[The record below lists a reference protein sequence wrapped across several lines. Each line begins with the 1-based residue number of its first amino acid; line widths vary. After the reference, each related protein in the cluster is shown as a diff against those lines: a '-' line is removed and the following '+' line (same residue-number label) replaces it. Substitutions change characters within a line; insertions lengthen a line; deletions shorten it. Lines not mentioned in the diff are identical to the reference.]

1 MNILHVCAEFFPLIK
16 TGGLAD
22 VTGALPI
29 AEQKLGHDVR
39 ILIPGFPAI
48 KSGINNINIVTTLH
62 TFAGT
67 VALKFGYFHNIGI
80 YFIDAPSL
88 YEREGSPYHDYYCNA
103 YMDNYLRFALLS
115 WVGCEI
121 ACGADSYWRPNV
133 VHSHDWHAGLTSA
146 YLQLKSAYHG
156 AKSLFTIHNLAYHGC
171 FSKRHLT
178 QLQLPEQFY
187 QIDGLEFNGEISYLK
202 AGIYFSDHVTTVSP
216 TYAKEITT
224 PELGYGFDGILR
236 QRYQQGCLTGVLNG
250 IDESIWNPRT
260 DPYIAKQYNARGLT
274 LKNNNKQSLQQE
286 FGLEQNDGC
295 LLFGVIS
302 RLTSQKGLDF
312 ILPILP
318 YIIEQGGQ
326 FILLGSGDQY
336 LQDSFVEL
344 ANRPEYRH
352 QLAVYVGYDEELSHR
367 IIAGSDIIMVPS
379 RFEPCGLTQL
389 YGLKYG
395 TLPLVRQTGGLAD
408 TVVGCCDDNLLNK
421 SATGFTFR
429 DDDGADLT
437 STVTQAFECWHN
449 LKAWRLL
456 QQRAMKQEF
465 SWQKSAKTYLTLY
478 QQL

>member
-22 VTGALPI
+22 VTGALPV
-29 AEQKLGHDVR
+29 AQQKLGHDAR
-39 ILIPGFPAI
+39 ILIPGFSAI
-48 KSGINNINIVTTLH
+48 KAGITNLSTVTTLN
-62 TFAGT
+62 TFAGFVT
-67 VALKFGYFHNIGI
+67 LMFGHYQNIGI
-80 YFIDAPSL
+80 YLIDAPSL
-88 YEREGSPYHDYYCNA
+88 YEREGSPYHDCYCNA

-115 WVGCEI
+115 WIGCEI

-133 VHSHDWHAGLTSA
+133 VHSHDWHAGLTST
-146 YLQLKSAYHG
+146 YLQLKSPYHE
-156 AKSLFTIHNLAYHGC
+156 AKSVFTIHNLAYHGC
-171 FSKRHLT
+171 FAKRHLA
-178 QLQLPEQFY
+178 QLLLPEHVY
-187 QIDGLEFNGEISYLK
+187 QMDGLEFNGEISYLK
-202 AGIYFSDHVTTVSP
+202 AGIYFSDQVTTVSP

-236 QRYQQGCLTGVLNG
+236 QRYQKGCLTGVLNG
-250 IDESIWNPRT
+250 IDDSIWNPRT

-286 FGLEQNDGC
+286 FGLAQNNDH

-302 RLTSQKGLDF
+302 RLTPQKGLDF
-312 ILPILP
+312 ILSILP
-318 YIIEQGGQ
+318 HIIEQGGQ

-336 LQDSFVEL
+336 LQDAFVEL

-352 QLAVYVGYDEELSHR
+352 KLAVYVGYDEELSHR

-395 TLPLVRQTGGLAD
+395 TLPLVRQTGGLVD
-408 TVVGCCDDNLLNK
+408 TVVGYCEDNLLNK
-421 SATGFTFR
+421 SATGFTFSHN
-429 DDDGADLT
+429 DGSDLLI
-437 STVTQAFECWHN
+437 SVMQAFECWRN
-449 LKAWRLL
+449 LKGWRQL
-456 QQRAMKQEF
+456 QQRAMRQEF
-465 SWQKSAKTYLTLY
+465 SWQKSAKTYLKLY